1 MGLIN
6 VLHGGYKKV
15 IRMLM
20 YFSPS
25 TKSFYEDI
33 PSNILHTILSEPLRQ
48 SF

>member
-1 MGLIN
+1 MDYIN
-6 VLHGGYKKV
+6 VLHGGNKKV

-25 TKSFYEDI
+25 TKSFYEDM
-33 PSNILHTILSEPLRQ
+33 PSNNLHTILSEPLRQ